1 MGFPSRLS
9 YSTELLP
16 PFSFPLKHCNGF
28 QRLSSLT
35 LCLSS
40 SNWVSLFVKKIW
52 LFNMILFRFTKIVIK
67 MLNRIAVISTSFGCV
82 CSGMK
87 RRKTCKMLYI
97 HQQSSMMHWIFLSL
111 VNIADIAQTFSPA
124 VRRALCMVALREEK
138 HPTLNLWEK
147 FFGQPQ
153 DELSPGE
160 LPHVL
165 EKHLQCSECKRT
177 WCPCGAFQSEPG
189 WSF

>member
-1 MGFPSRLS
+1 MFI
-9 YSTELLP
+9 LLYPRCSVGLLNHLKKGSCPIWSSVKCGIP
-16 PFSFPLKHCNGF
+16 PFPPFLVDCPTQLNCPPPFFPLKHCNGF

-97 HQQSSMMHWIFLSL
+97 HQHSSMMHWIFLSL

-124 VRRALCMVALREEK
+124 VRRALCMVALKEA
-138 HPTLNLWEK
+138 
-147 FFGQPQ
+147 G
-153 DELSPGE
+153 
-160 LPHVL
+160 
-165 EKHLQCSECKRT
+165 
-177 WCPCGAFQSEPG
+177 
-189 WSF
+189 